1 MTRSADIAG
10 AYSGAEREDVRDLLG
25 MRQPG
30 AWLVLGTFLAA
41 TWITTG
47 FVVHDVAPIWPTLVA
62 AALISVAAI
71 AIVQVPGDPLPM
83 PTTLALTAVGPVACA
98 FALWTTPA
106 ESASSVLVT
115 WTHGGA
121 IAVYTFMSV
130 RGRRIEPWLGLV
142 AEAVVFG
149 WWGHS
154 VGLSVPGSATLVA
167 VDAAPLTMATLFSFT
182 LRPTA
187 KEVFALRT
195 QTITQVGRLSAQAAA
210 TEERVHQVR
219 FLDQMARPLLE
230 RIASG
235 DELTA
240 AERTECE
247 LLEAHLRD
255 RLRAPLMS
263 TLNLDDPAY
272 HARVRGV
279 EVVFIDDSRAD
290 RAEVTDDGAVDL
302 RVAAAV
308 GGLATEVL
316 DLATD
321 GQVYVRVSPP
331 DRAIAASVLHRR
343 ADGSSVR
350 SEIDQT
356 GRIRS
361 FS

>member
-1 MTRSADIAG
+1 MSP
-10 AYSGAEREDVRDLLG
+10 V
-25 MRQPG
+25 
-30 AWLVLGTFLAA
+30 
-41 TWITTG
+41 
-47 FVVHDVAPIWPTLVA
+47 WPTIV
-62 AALISVAAI
+62 AALILTVGAI
-71 AIVQVPGDPLPM
+71 AIVQVPGDPLSMPM
-83 PTTLALTAVGPVACA
+83 TVALTSVGPLACG
-98 FALWTTPA
+98 FALSVTPSA
-106 ESASSVLVT
+106 AASSVLVT
-115 WTHGGA
+115 WVHGGA
-121 IAVYTFMSV
+121 VAIYTFMCV
-130 RGRRIEPWLGLV
+130 RGRRVAPWIGLA
-142 AEAVVFG
+142 AEAAIFA

-154 VGLSVPGSATLVA
+154 VGHSMVSSAGLVA
-167 VDAAPLTMATLFSFT
+167 IDAAPLIMATLFSFT

-187 KEVFALRT
+187 KEVFALRS
-195 QTITQVGRLSAQAAA
+195 QTMTQVGQLAAETAA
-210 TEERVHQVR
+210 TEERLHQVR

-272 HARVRGV
+272 RARTRGV

-290 RAEVTDDGAVDL
+290 SSGGVDVDS

-308 GGLATEVL
+308 EELASEVL
-316 DLATD
+316 DAAD
-321 GQVYVRVSPP
+321 HGQVFVRVSAP
-331 DRAIAASVLHRR
+331 DRPIAASVLRR
-343 ADGSSVR
+343 GTDGSSVR

-361 FS
+361 YS